1 MPTSETGIST
11 SNRGRSGCAR
21 ARGFSLIEIMV
32 VVFIIGLVSA
42 AVIINFTGKS
52 RDTELETT
60 AERLNALFDYVREQA
75 ELQTRDYGFR
85 VDDKSY
91 SFVVFD
97 VLGNQWRP
105 VEEDDALRER
115 EFPDGIEPSVTVEGR
130 GIVLNR
136 KKKSDKDLE
145 DFSPDILIFSNGD
158 LSSFEI
164 VLQREGARDRARLY
178 SDEQSE
184 VRLLLP
190 GEVEQQGPPVRS
202 TAAR

>member
-11 SNRGRSGCAR
+11 SSRGRAGGMR

-52 RDTELETT
+52 RDTELET
-60 AERLNALFDYVREQA
+60 AAQRLDALFDYVREQA

-85 VDDKSY
+85 VNDKSY
-91 SFVVFD
+91 SFVVYD

-115 EFPDGIEPSVTVEGR
+115 EFPEGIVPTVVVEGR
-130 GIVLNR
+130 SIVLNR
-136 KKKSDKDLE
+136 KKRDKELD
-145 DFSPDILIFSNGD
+145 DYMPDILIFANGD
-158 LSSFEI
+158 LSSFE
-164 VLQREGARDRARLY
+164 VALQREGARDRARIY
-178 SDEQSE
+178 TDEQSE
-184 VRLLLP
+184 LRLLLP
-190 GEVEQQGPPVRS
+190 GEVEQKGPPVR
-202 TAAR
+202 TAASR